1 MTKGK
6 EVIKKNKEKWKE
18 HKWIFEGYHYTMI
31 YNKDSFHII
40 HESSGRVITKGDF
53 K

>member
-18 HKWIFEGYHYTMI
+18 HKWIFEGYPYTMT
-31 YNKDSFHII
+31 YNKDSFYII